1 MPRKLKPSP
10 VQSLED
16 LDKALGV
23 INRAKWTAAKR
34 EAYHKE
40 HPENFAGP
48 DGTYPIEDASDVGDA
63 WGLAGHAADP
73 DAVRSKIKSI
83 AKRLGL
89 TSGLP
94 DTAKEDE
101 DDRSI
106 SPDDPDSSPSP
117 KDPMT
122 TVERSASTAPPKP
135 INFYVPIERWD
146 AATREVVGT
155 ATQEIEDAYGT
166 VIRYEASKDAF
177 TRWAGNIREMHD
189 KHKAVGRAL
198 EITPDDANKRII
210 VRATISK
217 GAEDTWHKITEGI
230 LTGFSIGGRNGTW
243 SEMKVGDRS
252 VPALDRYDLAELSLV
267 DNPGCPGSNDL
278 VIVRSDG
285 EMSQVL
291 ALNSEANAEAQNS
304 EADAIERDGRRLSA
318 DTKDAVHAMRDHGHA
333 THKQA
338 ASTCGCDECQ
348 DHLDALSQ
356 IGKAKADDGDGDND
370 ADRVLRYMA
379 PVYQRLQNIAARLA
393 PNENDTHY
401 QDLQRENQ
409 ELRSQIAELKATTTT
424 AITELKSALDAS
436 IERNA
441 KNTEVPDFIK
451 SAFETL
457 KADVSA
463 TKAQIDK
470 IAAQPAPGSPAL
482 NAGALPPGISAAE
495 KRFATQPGA
504 SSSNNPDS
512 TLDVLDRMQRAGALN
527 SPEAQ
532 VAAAA
537 LAARPMRGYIG

>member
-1 MPRKLKPSP
+1 MTTKPKP
-10 VQSLED
+10 TIEH
-16 LDKALGV
+16 LDNGSV
-23 INRAKWTAAKR
+23 NRAKWTAAKR
-34 EAYHKE
+34 RAYLKA

-48 DGTYPIEDASDVGDA
+48 DGSFPIEDASDVEDA

-73 DAVRSKIKSI
+73 DAVRTKIKSI

-89 TSGLP
+89 ESGLP
-94 DTAKEDE
+94 DTAKEDK

-106 SPDDPDSSPSP
+106 SPDDPDSSQSS
-117 KDPMT
+117 KDPMNPS
-122 TVERSASTAPPKP
+122 VERSAPAAPPKD
-135 INFYVPIERWD
+135 IQFYVPIERWD
-146 AATREVVGT
+146 KDTREVVGT
-155 ATQEIEDAYGT
+155 ATQEVEDAYGT

-291 ALNSEANAEAQNS
+291 ALNSEADAEAKDT
-304 EADAIERDGRRLSA
+304 EAEAIERAGARLSGE
-318 DTKDAVHAMRDHGHA
+318 TKDAIHGMRDHGHA

-338 ASTCGCDECQ
+338 AETCNCEECQ
-348 DHLDALSQ
+348 DHLDALGQ
-356 IGKAKADDGDGDND
+356 IGKSKDGGDGDGDED
-370 ADRVLRYMA
+370 DRVLRYMA
-379 PVYQRLQNIAARLA
+379 PVYQRLQNIAAALM
-393 PNENDTHY
+393 PSENDSHY

-409 ELRSQIAELKATTTT
+409 ELRSQIAEIKATTL
-424 AITELKSALDAS
+424 ELKAALDAS

-441 KNTEVPDFIK
+441 KNTEVPDFLK

-457 KADVSA
+457 RADVAA
-463 TKAQIDK
+463 TKAQIDT
-470 IAAQPAPGSPAL
+470 IAAQPTPGGPAL

-495 KRFATQPGA
+495 KRFATQPGNA
-504 SSSNNPDS
+504 SSNNPDS
-512 TLDVLDRMQRAGALN
+512 TQAVLDRLQRAGALS